1 MAHSTSSQD
10 STDADSPSPG
20 QTDQLTL
27 QNPVTRFPDITPPKQ
42 DQPEPGLDQDLVPQT
57 DRGQHS
63 YRGTGRLTGRRALI
77 TGADSGIG
85 AAIAIAFARE
95 GADVALSYLPD
106 EEADA
111 QEIRSFVED
120 AGRRAFLFPGDLTD
134 GNFCESLI
142 ADAVD
147 ALGGLDAL
155 VNNAGRQIA
164 IADIADLTNEQ
175 WQHTFDTNIRAIFR
189 LSKAAIPHLPP
200 GATIVNSTSV
210 QAYKPSPHLV
220 DYAATKAAIDNF
232 TKSLAQQVATKG
244 IRVNAV
250 APGPIW
256 TPLQVSDGQPKD
268 ALPQFGKNTSIG
280 RAGQPTELAPAY
292 VFLTSPESSYV
303 IGEVL
308 HVNGGTPIT

>member
-1 MAHSTSSQD
+1 MARTTPPRTASQTPSS
-10 STDADSPSPG
+10 S
-20 QTDQLTL
+20 TDQLTF
-27 QNPVTRFPDITPPKQ
+27 QNPVTRFPDIAPPQQ
-42 DQPEPGLDQDLVPQT
+42 DQPEPGLDQTLIPQT
-57 DRGQHS
+57 DRGQLS
-63 YRGTGRLTGRRALI
+63 YRGTGRLEGRRALI

-85 AAIAIAFARE
+85 AGGARGRAPA

-120 AGRRAFLFPGDLTD
+120 AGRRALLFPGDLSD
-134 GNFCESLI
+134 GRFCESLI
-142 ADAVD
+142 EQAAE

-164 IADIADLTNEQ
+164 VTDVATLPDEQ

-200 GATIVNSTSV
+200 GSTIVNSTSV
-210 QAYKPSPHLV
+210 QAYKPSPHLL

-232 TKSLAQQVATKG
+232 TKSLAQQLAPTG

-256 TPLQVSDGQPKD
+256 TPLQVSDGQPKE
-268 ALPQFGKNTSIG
+268 ALPHFGTNTPIG